1 MSHPYRTG
9 WRPSPPVTLR
19 WPWVALLVALSYLT
33 VAIVAVE
40 GCGPKP
46 WPVTAQAVIASHAHA
61 LRAADVLLARAIAN
75 DPLTGAAA
83 EAKYGPAV
91 SALRI
96 ARAALLE
103 AEHAADVG
111 RAVDSAA
118 SRCAAYR
125 ALAGALDHVRPLTAT
140 LAAAGVQS
148 PPEVAASATALGEA
162 AGGLADACESGG
174 AR

>member
-1 MSHPYRTG
+1 MTRPRLWLQLAG
-9 WRPSPPVTLR
+9 WL
-19 WPWVALLVALSYLT
+19 AYLALT
-33 VAIVAVE
+33 VAAVE

-46 WPVTAQAVIASHAHA
+46 WPVTAQAVIAGHAHA

-75 DPLTGAAA
+75 DPLTGEAAG
-83 EAKYGPAV
+83 AKYAPAV
-91 SALRI
+91 AALRI

-125 ALAGALDHVRPLTAT
+125 ALAGALDHVRPVTAT
-140 LAAAGVQS
+140 LAAAGVVA
-148 PPEVAASATALGEA
+148 PPEVAASASALGEA
-162 AGGLADACESGG
+162 AGGLAGACESGG
-174 AR
+174 AL